1 MLTTQNPDILPKTG
15 FDDPWKNPFPFQ
27 LPRSFL
33 RLYTKITFIM
43 SEQENRPYERM
54 TDEAFNAFDE
64 SSFES
69 NSSKN
74 WERGPGSEAERN
86 WSTIAHL
93 SGLAGYIIPFGMIL
107 GPLLVW
113 LMKRDE
119 MPVVGEHARRALNFQ
134 ITVLIGIMI
143 SIPLMFIFIGVPML
157 ILVGL
162 GQLIFTIIAGVKANE
177 GQDYEYPYSL
187 DLVK

>member
-1 MLTTQNPDILPKTG
+1 
-15 FDDPWKNPFPFQ
+15 
-27 LPRSFL
+27 
-33 RLYTKITFIM
+33 M

-54 TDEAFNAFDE
+54 TDEAFDAFNE

-69 NSSKN
+69 NSSQN
-74 WERGPGSEAERN
+74 RGRGPGSEAERN

-93 SGLAGYIIPFGMIL
+93 SGLAGYIIPFGMVL

-113 LMKRDE
+113 LMKKEE

-134 ITVLIGIMI
+134 ITALIGIVI
-143 SIPLMFIFIGVPML
+143 SIPLMFLFIGVPLL

-177 GQDYEYPYSL
+177 GADYQYPYSL